1 MSTLTVTNIKATG
14 ETASRGV
21 SGVAAAWVTIPLGQ
35 ASITDSVNVASLTD
49 VGTGSGAISYS
60 SSMSN
65 ATYAYSFGT
74 EDGATGTSMLNV
86 DITNGT
92 KATTGYSFESIH
104 VYSTINRTNRDVNN
118 AHVVFGDLA

>member
-21 SGVAAAWVTIPLGQ
+21 SGVAAAWVTIPSGQ
-35 ASITDSVNVASLTD
+35 ASITDSINVASLTD
-49 VGTGSGAISYS
+49 VGTGEGAISYVS
-60 SSMSN
+60 S
-65 ATYAYSFGT
+65 TYAYSFGT

-118 AHVVFGDLA
+118 AHIVFGDLA